1 MGDIFVSGAAGV
13 LHPRTLGHYRNF
25 YRYVLQRRNYKMS
38 NVWYSIVVVWYP
50 GTVCGYNY

>member
-1 MGDIFVSGAAGV
+1 MGDNFCVRGV
-13 LHPRTLGHYRNF
+13 LHPKNEDTRNL
-25 YRYVLQRRNYKMS
+25 YVTTNTYSNYKMS